1 MVCAVELSV
10 VFYSMVSSLIDFMR
24 QFGDI
29 NAAPILSKSIKLPS
43 RAASTKTLDKDLSCI
58 RMVSIVSAR
67 AILADVS
74 SAQNIKK

>member
-10 VFYSMVSSLIDFMR
+10 VFYSMVSSSIDFMC

-29 NAAPILSKSIKLPS
+29 NAATDFIQVNKTAIAGSFY
-43 RAASTKTLDKDLSCI
+43 KTLDKDLSCI